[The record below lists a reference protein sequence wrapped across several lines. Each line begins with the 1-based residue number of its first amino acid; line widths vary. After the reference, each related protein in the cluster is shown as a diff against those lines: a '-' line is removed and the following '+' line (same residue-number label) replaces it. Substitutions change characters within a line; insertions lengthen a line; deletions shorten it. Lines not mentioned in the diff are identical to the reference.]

1 MTSVL
6 GSKIAWWIDPMG
18 ATILALLIIG
28 LWGHTAYRTLK
39 RKAVLMKMNY
49 NCWLGFLRIQSFCSR
64 LRILRWLM
72 IQRFF
77 RLTHVEH
84 IILARYFPVHLSLA
98 CLSLLRMI
106 AGADVGR
113 VWLLKLILWWIL
125 ILRWERLMM
134 LVRNYRTSWN
144 YYLVWKDVI
153 FIVTLKRNI
162 NRNIE
167 RKHYNF
173 EGQKVYENIW
183 GIKMGMEEKEID

>member
-1 MTSVL
+1 
-6 GSKIAWWIDPMG
+6 
-18 ATILALLIIG
+18 
-28 LWGHTAYRTLK
+28 
-39 RKAVLMKMNY
+39 
-49 NCWLGFLRIQSFCSR
+49 
-64 LRILRWLM
+64 
-72 IQRFF
+72 
-77 RLTHVEH
+77 
-84 IILARYFPVHLSLA
+84 
-98 CLSLLRMI
+98 
-106 AGADVGR
+106 
-113 VWLLKLILWWIL
+113 
-125 ILRWERLMM
+125 MM